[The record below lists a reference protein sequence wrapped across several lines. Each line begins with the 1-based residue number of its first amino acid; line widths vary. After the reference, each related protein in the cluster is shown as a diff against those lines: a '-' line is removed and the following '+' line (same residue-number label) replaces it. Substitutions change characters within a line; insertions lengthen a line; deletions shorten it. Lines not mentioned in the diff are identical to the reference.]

1 MIEMAQQAKRAD
13 GQIVRPLNWR
23 GQLQYKGALKR
34 VFDLALCLILI
45 PVICPVIMFLYLLAL
60 RDGGPGFFGHW
71 RCGRNG
77 RAFQCL
83 KIRTM
88 VPDAERR
95 LESMLLQH
103 RDLRQEW
110 SRSQKLRVDP
120 RVTPLGRVLR
130 KTGLDELPQIWNVIQ
145 GDMSLIGPRPVTEQE
160 LERYGR
166 DRAAYVDV
174 RPGITGLWQV
184 SGRNDISYAERVAM
198 DVSYLSRR
206 GFLRDVK
213 IISQTASAVFRRTGR

>member
-1 MIEMAQQAKRAD
+1 MIEIAQQAKRSD

-23 GQLQYKGALKR
+23 RQLQYKGALKR

-45 PVICPVIMFLYLLAL
+45 PVICPVVLFLYLLAL

-71 RCGRNG
+71 RCGHNG

-130 KTGLDELPQIWNVIQ
+130 KTGLDELPQIWNVIR

-184 SGRNDISYAERVAM
+184 SGRNDLSYLQRIRLDRNYAEN
-198 DVSYLSRR
+198 LSFQLDMRILLKTF
-206 GFLRDVK
+206 GA
-213 IISQTASAVFRRTGR
+213 IWQRTGC

>member
-1 MIEMAQQAKRAD
+1 MIEIAQQAKRSD

-23 GQLQYKGALKR
+23 RQLQYKGALKR

-45 PVICPVIMFLYLLAL
+45 PVICPVVLFLYLLAL

-71 RCGRNG
+71 RCGHNG

-103 RDLRQEW
+103 RDFRQEW

-130 KTGLDELPQIWNVIQ
+130 KTGLDELPQIWNVIR

-160 LERYGR
+160 LERYGL

-184 SGRNDISYAERVAM
+184 SGRNDLSYLQRIRLDRNYAEN
-198 DVSYLSRR
+198 LSFQLDMRILLKTF
-206 GFLRDVK
+206 GA
-213 IISQTASAVFRRTGR
+213 IWQRTGC